1 MRIRKTLPP
10 HNLLV
15 GIQNGTATL
24 ENNLA
29 ISFLKTFTVE
39 KAREFHK
46 NIYFCFIYYTEAFDC
61 VDHNKLWKILWE
73 MRIPDCLTCL
83 LRNLYADQEQLEP
96 DMGQQ
101 TGSKLGNEY
110 IKAVYCHPVYL
121 TYMQSTHVKCQAEWS
136 TSWNQ
141 DCQEKYQ

>member
-46 NIYFCFIYYTEAFDC
+46 NIYFCFIYYTEVFDC
-61 VDHNKLWKILWE
+61 VDHNKLWKILQE
-73 MRIPDCLTCL
+73 MRIPDRLTCL
-83 LRNLYADQEQLEP
+83 LRNLY
-96 DMGQQ
+96 
-101 TGSKLGNEY
+101 TGHEAIVRTGYGTTDWFQIGKGLHQGCILSL
-110 IKAVYCHPVYL
+110 CYL
-121 TYMQSTHVKCQAEWS
+121 TYMQSTS
-136 TSWNQ
+136 
-141 DCQEKYQ
+141 